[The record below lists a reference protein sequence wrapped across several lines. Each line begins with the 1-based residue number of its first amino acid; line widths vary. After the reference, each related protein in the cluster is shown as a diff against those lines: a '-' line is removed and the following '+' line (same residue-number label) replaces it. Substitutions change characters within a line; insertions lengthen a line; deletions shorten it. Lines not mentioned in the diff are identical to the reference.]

1 VVPGADCLVLLA
13 LTVSGAKT
21 LRVSWRTNVV
31 LYLLASAITAA
42 IVFGDPVVGRI
53 AEG

>member
-1 VVPGADCLVLLA
+1 MS

-21 LRVSWRTNVV
+21 LRVGWRTNGA

-42 IVFGDPVVGRI
+42 IVFWDPLAGRI